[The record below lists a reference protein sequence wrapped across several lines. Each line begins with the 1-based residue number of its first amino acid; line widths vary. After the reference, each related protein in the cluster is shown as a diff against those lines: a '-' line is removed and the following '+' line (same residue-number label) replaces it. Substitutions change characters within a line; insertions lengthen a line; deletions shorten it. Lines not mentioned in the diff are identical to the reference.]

1 VGNANPGA
9 LTLAMACMQAFNFLG
24 PPEGYLALAQACLY
38 LTLSEKSN
46 AVYTAYARA
55 KADVRGNP
63 EYPVPLH
70 IRNAPTK
77 LMKELDYGKDYLYPH
92 EFEGA
97 VVEQEY
103 MPEALR
109 GRRYYFPTD
118 RGHER
123 RLKEFME
130 RVHKIYGDR
139 KEE

>member
-1 VGNANPGA
+1 
-9 LTLAMACMQAFNFLG
+9 MQAFNFLG

-46 AVYTAYARA
+46 AVYTAYGRA

-92 EFEGA
+92 EFEDG
-97 VVEQEY
+97 VVEQDY

-118 RGHER
+118 RGVER

-130 RVHKIYGDR
+130 RIHKIYGDR
-139 KEE
+139 KE